1 VITFLIKKIIY
12 FYFLRLFYRIQMI
25 FLESIPDLNN
35 VTNQHNINKLNEHI
49 ANGKPTFLFLY
60 MDGCGPCN
68 TTKEEWANIKSH
80 IPDGFEG
87 NNVMVAQVNKDLY
100 NSLKG
105 VGSDPLA
112 FPTLRYIEGSDI
124 EEYESGRTAEA
135 LAGWIKGKKT
145 AKEIDLGKGIDR
157 EIFPFRKTVKVHK
170 LESEPTQQKPPQ
182 TRRRRHYT
190 LSHRR
195 KKHSTSTKNRH
206 KRKHKGKSK
215 HGGKWS
221 QKYKRS
227 INCNKPRGF
236 SQRQYCKYGRQKK

>member
-1 VITFLIKKIIY
+1 
-12 FYFLRLFYRIQMI
+12 MI
-25 FLESIPDLNN
+25 FLESIPDLDNE
-35 VTNQHNINKLNEHI
+35 VNQHNINKLNEHI

-68 TTKEEWANIKSH
+68 TTKDEWAKISSH
-80 IPDGFEG
+80 IPDDFQG
-87 NNVMVAQVNKDLY
+87 NDVMVAQVNKDLY

-105 VGSDPLA
+105 VGSDPMA
-112 FPTLRYIEGSDI
+112 FPTLRYIDGNNI

-135 LAGWIKGKKT
+135 LAGWIKGKHT

-157 EIFPFRKTVKVHK
+157 EIFPLRKTVKVHK
-170 LESEPTQQKPPQ
+170 LESEPTQKKPPK
-182 TRRRRHYT
+182 TRRHYVSRVHRRRHTSSYK
-190 LSHRR
+190 R
-195 KKHSTSTKNRH
+195 KKHSTSTKNRR

-227 INCNKPRGF
+227 INCNKPKGF